1 MRGVQSTSDAKAMPA
16 DEAMAGDEE
25 RDLSRPIVIIGALP
39 PPLSGYSLITGK
51 ILEVARGYRKV
62 IVFDISPGRSKRG
75 LAYHFTRIARV
86 FLAMLRLFPARLDRA
101 RELYIATESRIG
113 LVYTIALSLVARGLG
128 YRIFLHHHV
137 FRYISQRNRLMA
149 LLVSLTRTRATHI
162 FLCTCMEEGFKA
174 LYGES
179 LSALRLSNA
188 AFIDPPKNY
197 VSPLVPDGAPL
208 KVGLLS
214 NLTREKGLYEFLA
227 MAKRTAA
234 DGLALR
240 FLLAGPLQSQAD
252 AEAIREAQLNLPDT
266 FEYRGPVYGAEKE
279 KFYRDIEVFVLPST
293 YENEAQPLVL
303 FEALSYGCPVLAYDR
318 GCMKEQIGLCG
329 AVIAAQQDF
338 VEAALP
344 MLEAWQQDRRALYLL
359 RTKAVLSL
367 ADENARSARKVQRL
381 LGVARNARDARQ
393 LLTGSQVL
401 YDVVRWAGGTMLE
414 RLFGSPYLSD
424 AHEALVVRTARAA
437 SRPQTLFAP
446 VLHTAL
452 SRQFPEAFRRAGIAF
467 IHIPKNAGTSINFAL
482 YGRSFG
488 HMTAAFLR
496 EVDAHAYSEV
506 ESFAALRDPVERAV
520 SAYSH
525 VISGGGSEVRL
536 HPRWAQRL
544 RHIDSFEAYL
554 SYLEENRERLARLT
568 VALRPQSQFVCDS
581 AGRVLVNRLFLIGR
595 DDEALASFVAQ
606 RAKFALPHRNWTTHE
621 FFEVTMAQRERIRAL
636 YADDVRL
643 IEETMSSRRLDAL
656 GEKT

>member
-1 MRGVQSTSDAKAMPA
+1 
-16 DEAMAGDEE
+16 MAEDEE

-39 PPLSGYSLITGK
+39 PPLSGYSLITSK
-51 ILEVARGYRKV
+51 ILELARGYRKV
-62 IVFDISPGRSKRG
+62 IVFDISPGRTKRG
-75 LAYHFTRIARV
+75 LAYHLTRIGRV
-86 FLAMLRLFPARLDRA
+86 ILAVVRLFPARLDRA

-113 LVYTIALSLVARGLG
+113 LLYTIAISLVARALG

-149 LLVSLTRTRATHI
+149 LLANVTRSRATHI
-162 FLCTCMEEGFKA
+162 FLCTCMEADFKA

-179 LSALRLSNA
+179 ISALRLSNA
-188 AFIDPPKNY
+188 AFIDPPKSY
-197 VSPLVPDGAPL
+197 VPPLVPDGAPL
-208 KVGLLS
+208 SIGLLS

-227 MAKRTAA
+227 MAKRAAA

-240 FLLAGPLQSQAD
+240 FLLAGPVQSQAD
-252 AEAIREAQLNLPDT
+252 AEAIREAQLDRPDT
-266 FEYRGPVYGAEKE
+266 FEYRGPVYGADKE

-329 AVIAAQQDF
+329 AVIAVKENF
-338 VEAALP
+338 SEAALP
-344 MLEAWQQDRRALYLL
+344 ILEAWQQDRRAFYLL

-367 ADENARSARKVQRL
+367 ADENARSARKAQRL
-381 LGVARNARDARQ
+381 LGVAKNARDARQ

-401 YDVVRWAGGTMLE
+401 YDVVRWSGGLVLE

-424 AHEALVVRTARAA
+424 TYEAIVVQTARTA

-446 VLHTAL
+446 VIHTAL

-467 IHIPKNAGTSINFAL
+467 IHIPQNAGTSVNFAL

-488 HMTAAFLR
+488 HMTASFLR

-506 ESFAALRDPVERAV
+506 ESFAVLRDPVERTL

-525 VISGGGSEVRL
+525 VLSGGGSEVRI
-536 HPRWAQRL
+536 HPRWAQHL

-554 SYLEENRERLARLT
+554 SYLEENRERLPRLT
-568 VALRPQSQFVCDS
+568 FALRPQCHFVCDS

-595 DDEALASFVAQ
+595 DDEALASFLAQ

-621 FFEVTMAQRERIRAL
+621 FLEVTKAQRERIRAL
-636 YADDVRL
+636 YAHDVEL
-643 IEETMSSRRLDAL
+643 IEEKMSAHRLDAS
-656 GEKT
+656 G